1 MRQNY
6 FESGDYKLILNS
18 DSPAFSG
25 LNRVD
30 DSITYTTLYN
40 ETDGRHFLKVYVP
53 NRTALV
59 FKKVKKFNR
68 KVLPGF

>member
-40 ETDGRHFLKVYVP
+40 EIDGRHFLKVYVP

-59 FKKVKKFNR
+59 FKKVEK
-68 KVLPGF
+68 